1 MTQIGQDA
9 FCERLL
15 TQPPSIF
22 GYSGPRDS
30 GPCAF
35 LDRKN
40 NVWIDDN
47 GVVLK
52 DLREMGFSAW
62 MRQTI
67 LMYIHQHEED
77 HCVVLIN
84 DWGDSIELFW

>member
-1 MTQIGQDA
+1 MTQTSQDI
-9 FCERLL
+9 FCERL
-15 TQPPSIF
+15 THPPSIF
-22 GYSGPRDS
+22 EYSGPRDS

-35 LDRKN
+35 WDKEN
-40 NVWIDDN
+40 NAWIDDN
-47 GVVLK
+47 GFVLN

-77 HCVVLIN
+77 GYVALVN